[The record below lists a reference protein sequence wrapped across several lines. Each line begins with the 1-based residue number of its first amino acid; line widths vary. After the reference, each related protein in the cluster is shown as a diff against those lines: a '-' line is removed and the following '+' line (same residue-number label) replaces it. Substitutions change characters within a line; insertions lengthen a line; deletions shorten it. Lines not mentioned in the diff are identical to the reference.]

1 MSPSLSDTPALSRR
15 GLLKFSLGASAFLA
29 TAGLGA
35 SLSGCSSS
43 IPASGFSSLRSG
55 DLLFLRALMPVM
67 LEGAVAVEGMSDA
80 VDGTLKSLDY
90 NLDHLSPEMLK
101 LTRQLFDVLGMA
113 VTRGP
118 LTGIWGSWEN
128 ASGAEIRHFL
138 DRWEN
143 SSWACCAWAQL
154 VAATGDDGLVRPS
167 RGRIAAIPAADGL
180 KSSRKPPQHIKNKRE
195 PEDARTRSVPRR
207 PGPWLENL
215 QRLTTDP
222 GPDPRSRRGDHRQ
235 RRRRRHHG
243 RNPQRRRLQS
253 AADRRRPAQDQQRL
267 QAA

>member
-1 MSPSLSDTPALSRR
+1 MHPSLSETPALSRR

-43 IPASGFSSLRSG
+43 VPASGFTALRNS
-55 DLLFLRALMPVM
+55 DLLFLRALVPAMVD
-67 LEGAVAVEGMSDA
+67 GAVTTASMPDAVE
-80 VDGTLKSLDY
+80 GTLKSLDY

-128 ASGAEIRHFL
+128 ASAEDIQHFL

-143 SSWACCAWAQL
+143 SSLGLLRMGHSSLLQL
-154 VAATGDDGLVRPS
+154 VMMAWY
-167 RGRIAAIPAADGL
+167 GRKESWAHCGY
-180 KSSRKPPQHIKNKRE
+180 
-195 PEDARTRSVPRR
+195 
-207 PGPWLENL
+207 PGP
-215 QRLTTDP
+215 
-222 GPDPRSRRGDHRQ
+222 
-235 RRRRRHHG
+235 
-243 RNPQRRRLQS
+243 
-253 AADRRRPAQDQQRL
+253 PAV
-267 QAA
+267 